1 MKITLFVPCFIDLVS
16 PQVGIAMVTLL
27 ERLGHTIDY
36 PAELTC
42 CGQPPFNSGYW
53 EAARRVA
60 RPVLDRL
67 LEAEAVVIGSGSCG
81 AMLKKFYTELFAGQP
96 EGEAAHA
103 LSDKC
108 WEFSEFLVNKLG
120 VTAVGAKFPHRVTI
134 HDGCHGLREL
144 NGKLP
149 MRQLLAQ
156 VEGLELVEMAEA
168 ETCCGF
174 GGTFATKFPMISTA
188 MGEVKCAS
196 AAETGADY
204 MISNDSSCLLHLRGL
219 LDRTGQPL
227 QTRHLAE
234 ILVAS

>member
-1 MKITLFVPCFIDLVS
+1 
-16 PQVGIAMVTLL
+16 MVNLL
-27 ERLGHTIDY
+27 EKLGHTIEY
-36 PAELTC
+36 PEELTC

-53 EAARRVA
+53 EEARRVA
-60 RPVLDRL
+60 RPVLERL
-67 LEAEAVVIGSGSCG
+67 QSAEAVVIGSGSCG
-81 AMLKKFYTELFAGQP
+81 AMLKKFYPDLFAGHP
-96 EGEAAHA
+96 EAEAAQA

-120 VTAVGAKFPHRVTI
+120 VTSVGARFPHRVTI

-144 NGKLP
+144 NGKQP
-149 MRQLLAQ
+149 IRQLLQA
-156 VEGLELVEMAEA
+156 VDGLELVEMNEA

-196 AAETGADY
+196 AAETGAEF
-204 MISNDSSCLLHLRGL
+204 MVSNDSSCLLHLRGL

-227 QTRHLAE
+227 PTRHVAE
-234 ILVAS
+234 ILMCS